1 MKYHSIN
8 VSASFSV
15 FEVRDRYDHDSSG
28 FDFVVRRFIWLGYDS
43 AVGIFPGFWNDSR
56 GE

>member
-15 FEVRDRYDHDSSG
+15 FEVRDRYDSSG